1 MVERPEGLKALS
13 ARVVRAAPNEE
24 IAILM
29 RAVVL
34 SGASGFAW
42 EAGRRSAAELKEA
55 AAHYERAAALSKTPM
70 LRLLKLPALI
80 SRPGAAGSAAKPP
93 SARSRREVAEASR
106 KRVRCVR
113 SIVICV

>member
-24 IAILM
+24 VAILM

-34 SGASGFAW
+34 SGAGGFAW

-55 AAHYERAAALSKTPM
+55 ATHYERAAALCPAPAVKAM
-70 LRLLKLPALI
+70 LAEHAARCRRQA
-80 SRPGAAGSAAKPP
+80 GA
-93 SARSRREVAEASR
+93 
-106 KRVRCVR
+106 
-113 SIVICV
+113 I

>member
-24 IAILM
+24 VAILM

-34 SGASGFAW
+34 SGAGGFAW

-55 AAHYERAAALSKTPM
+55 ATHYERAAALSNA
-70 LRLLKLPALI
+70 PAVKAARSDL
-80 SRPGAAGSAAKPP
+80 AAGCRRLRSQAALGAQSA
-93 SARSRREVAEASR
+93 
-106 KRVRCVR
+106 
-113 SIVICV
+113 

>member
-24 IAILM
+24 VAILM

-34 SGASGFAW
+34 SGAGGFAW

-55 AAHYERAAALSKTPM
+55 AAHYERAAAICDA
-70 LRLLKLPALI
+70 PAGKADL
-80 SRPGAAGSAAKPP
+80 AGSAD
-93 SARSRREVAEASR
+93 RCRRRAEAM
-106 KRVRCVR
+106 
-113 SIVICV
+113 